1 VVLPGYQVERREIT
15 LGPEREIELP
25 IFVMRNTGGT
35 VMLSSVPNGAAVI
48 VNGRRTGQ
56 TTPVQLVLAP
66 GTYSIGVE
74 RDGRQAVQTVEV
86 RNGLTSLRIQLEQ

>member
-1 VVLPGYQVERREIT
+1 
-15 LGPEREIELP
+15 
-25 IFVMRNTGGT
+25 
-35 VMLSSVPNGAAVI
+35 MLSSVPNGAAVI